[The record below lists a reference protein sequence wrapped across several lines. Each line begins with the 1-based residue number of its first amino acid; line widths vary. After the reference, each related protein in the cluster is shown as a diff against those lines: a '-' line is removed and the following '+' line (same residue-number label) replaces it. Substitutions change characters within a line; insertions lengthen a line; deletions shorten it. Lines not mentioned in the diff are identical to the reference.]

1 MTSEPQ
7 HIAIQP
13 TPTEQAECLMLV
25 GVEMAGDA
33 VHRVLLQ
40 TQLKEVGMDMVTIA
54 SHAANE
60 VEKLP
65 CRERYWVAPSIIAER
80 MPQHFINQRVAL
92 QRAQHIIKTGSID
105 GLEHV

>member
-1 MTSEPQ
+1 MTNESQ
-7 HIAIQP
+7 RIDIQP
-13 TPTEQAECLMLV
+13 TPAEQAEYLMLV

-33 VHRVLLQ
+33 VSRVLLQ

-65 CRERYWVAPSIIAER
+65 CRERYWVDSSIITER
-80 MPQHFINQRVAL
+80 MPQHFIQQRVAL
-92 QRAQHIIKTGSID
+92 QRAQHVIQTGSID
-105 GLEHV
+105 GLEHL